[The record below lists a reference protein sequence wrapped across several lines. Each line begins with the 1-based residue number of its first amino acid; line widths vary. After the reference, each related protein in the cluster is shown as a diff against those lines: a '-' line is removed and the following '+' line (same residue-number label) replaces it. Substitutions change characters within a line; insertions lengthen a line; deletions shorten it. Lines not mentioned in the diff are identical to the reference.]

1 MNNQHTQQQLRYK
14 RQTLN
19 FAKKLTF
26 FFIDNNFIKE
36 RLLHVQR
43 TQSSLKNYKNYIQ
56 KINDSM
62 NDTIESLIVKLQTRD
77 HSYKELVK
85 VSTTES

>member
-1 MNNQHTQQQLRYK
+1 MNNQLTQQQLRYK

-56 KINDSM
+56 KINDSI
-62 NDTIESLIVKLQTRD
+62 NDAIESLIVKP
-77 HSYKELVK
+77 
-85 VSTTES
+85 

>member
-1 MNNQHTQQQLRYK
+1 MNNQLTQQQLRYK

-43 TQSSLKNYKNYIQ
+43 TQSSLKNYIQ

-85 VSTTES
+85 VSITES